1 MSRRVR
7 ASVLLV
13 AIVLAAYAG
22 LSVRAVRAAAKRAAP
37 ATGGA
42 GMANAREAGNEDDQ
56 DEVRATPVERYASP
70 VEMLF
75 SRDGARLYVLCQES
89 GEVQV
94 LDALSGRVLKRI
106 AVGRVP
112 RGFVLSPGGDKLYVA
127 SSWEDRVA
135 VVDTR
140 RMQVTASWHVG
151 AEPTGIAVDRSGAR
165 IFVAN
170 RISSDV
176 AVLDAKTGNEQR
188 RLVAGRGASY
198 LTMAADGKRLL
209 VTHVYPNPGAY
220 RSAPESEITV
230 IDPDAARVVERMP
243 LHSIAG
249 VFHAALS
256 TDGRLGV
263 VAHLHPKNLVPLAH
277 VEHGWIFG
285 DTITV
290 FGADLGMGPEGS
302 VEVPLD
308 ELDRYF
314 SYPFGVAISPDKRR
328 IYVTNAGSD
337 VVTVVDVSKLLAY
350 IHAHRG
356 GFAQDLGASGHY
368 VTARIAVG
376 ANPRGVLLSRDGR
389 RLYVANRLDDTVS
402 VVNTATERVDQTFVL
417 DGPKTISALRKGER
431 IFYSARYSF
440 QGQIGCTNCHIDSTF
455 DGLTWDLEP
464 DGFGIGIVDNR
475 LLEDI
480 RNTAPYKWNGSN
492 PNIETECG
500 VRTEKYFWRSE
511 NYNDRQLADLTLYV
525 RSIAARPNRW
535 RLPYG
540 RFTSAQERGRALF
553 VRAVDKFGKPI
564 AEQNRCVYCHS
575 GPMGTNQRSFDVGT
589 GKKTDTSGVFDTPQL
604 TNIALTAPYLHDGSA
619 RALEEIWTVYNP
631 ADRHGRTN
639 DLTKDELNDLIEY
652 LKTR

>member
-1 MSRRVR
+1 MSRQLS
-7 ASVLLV
+7 ASIVIATVLLAV
-13 AIVLAAYAG
+13 FAG
-22 LSVRAVRAAAKRAAP
+22 PDMRAASRTAKSATQAAQ
-37 ATGGA
+37 ATGSVA
-42 GMANAREAGNEDDQ
+42 STDASQDDP
-56 DEVRATPVERYASP
+56 DEVRAVPLEQYASP
-70 VEMLF
+70 VELLF
-75 SRDGARLYVLCQES
+75 SPDGAWLYVLCQES

-94 LDALSGRVLKRI
+94 LDASSGRMLKRI

-112 RGFVLSPGGDKLYVA
+112 RGFALSPRGDKLYVT
-127 SSWEDRVA
+127 SSWDDRVA

-140 RMQVTASWHVG
+140 LLRVIATWRVG
-151 AEPTGIAVDRSGAR
+151 AEPTGIAVDRTGTR
-165 IFVAN
+165 LFVAN

-176 AVLDAKTGNEQR
+176 AVLDAKTGSELR

-198 LTMAADGKRLL
+198 MTMAADGSRLL
-209 VTHVYPNPGAY
+209 VTHVYPNPRGY
-220 RSAPESEITV
+220 RTVPESEITI
-230 IDPDAARVVERMP
+230 IDPQTTRVVERMP

-249 VFHAALS
+249 TFHVALS

-290 FGADLGMGPEGS
+290 FGPDLGMGPGS
-302 VEVPLD
+302 AVEVPLD

-328 IYVTNAGSD
+328 IYITNAGSD
-337 VVTVVDVSKLLAY
+337 VVTVVDVRRLLAY
-350 IHAHRG
+350 IHAHPG
-356 GFAQDLGASGHY
+356 GFAENLGASAYY
-368 VTARIAVG
+368 VEAHIAVG

-402 VVNTATERVDQTFVL
+402 VVNTASNRVDKTFAL

-492 PNIETECG
+492 PNIQTECG
-500 VRTEKYFWRSE
+500 VRTERYFWRSQ

-525 RSIAARPNRW
+525 RSIPARPNRW
-535 RLPYG
+535 RLPNG
-540 RFTSAQERGRALF
+540 QMTPAQERGRALF
-553 VRAVDKFGKPI
+553 VRSVDNFGKPI
-564 AEQNRCVYCHS
+564 AVKNRCVYCHS
-575 GPMGTNQRSFDVGT
+575 GPMGTDQKSFDVGT
-589 GKKTDTSGVFDTPQL
+589 GKKTDPSGLFDTPQL

-619 RALEEIWTVYNP
+619 RSLEEIWTVYNP
-631 ADRHGRTN
+631 EDRHGRTN